1 MIRPQSLPLL
11 GVIKFQYLPSTRTK
25 PLILAVLA
33 GALLLSILFVPK
45 ANAIIG
51 GVQDVTTNNV
61 VVALHRVG
69 SLPRCSGTLVAA
81 TWLVTAA
88 HCVWD
93 DTLGKVDPY
102 VSLLQVSTTAG
113 YSRSNSASSPVR
125 GVAVHPNYSGWRTGS
140 DIALIKV
147 DDVFGGLFSP
157 IASVDE
163 ITAYSD
169 SFSSVTV
176 SGFGK
181 TANDGSTSSVA
192 LETTL
197 TLLSKSACSNILPAE
212 MQFLSASLLCA
223 SGSATA
229 AICSGDSGGPL
240 FLNTSSGRKLAGAT
254 SFGATP
260 CTISRG
266 YFTNVSAFLQF
277 LNSYGIGLP
286 TASIPAPGSILV
298 PSLPKAPELPP
309 PATIFQSP
317 SLPVFNSTNPSVAVP
332 KFSSTRTFQLL
343 LEQNGKKCSVE
354 IDGPIALGNSK
365 LRVFVGKTSTKP
377 TSSRLL
383 NGFGDTVFVAS
394 SRCDLIR
401 KAGVFVVLQDS
412 KVRLRVIE

>member
-1 MIRPQSLPLL
+1 MP
-11 GVIKFQYLPSTRTK
+11 KF
-25 PLILAVLA
+25 IAVLA
-33 GALLLSILFVPK
+33 GALLLSIPFVPK

-81 TWLVTAA
+81 TWVVTAA

-113 YSRSNSASSPVR
+113 YSRSNAASSPVR

-169 SFSSVTV
+169 SFSSVIA

-181 TANDGSTSSVA
+181 TANDGSTSTVA
-192 LETTL
+192 LETSL
-197 TLLSKSACSNILPAE
+197 TLLSKNACSNILPAE
-212 MQFLSASLLCA
+212 MQFFSATLLCA

-240 FLNTSSGRKLAGAT
+240 FLKTSSGRKLAGAT

-260 CTISRG
+260 CTLSRG
-266 YFTNVSAFLQF
+266 YFTNVSAFIQF

-286 TASIPAPGSILV
+286 TAGIPTPGAILA

-343 LEQNGKKCSVE
+343 LEQNGKKCSID

-377 TSSRLL
+377 STSRLL
-383 NGFGDTVFVAS
+383 NGFGDTAFAMS
-394 SRCDLIR
+394 SRCDSIR

-412 KVRLRVIE
+412 NVRLRVIE